1 MIFGHKEKTVIGVAV
16 LLLILL
22 ILIPFASS
30 EVDGLEKVAEEQL
43 EAGSFEIAWGDA
55 DKLGED
61 ITELA
66 PFADY
71 TAIFDENED
80 LAAIASGLI
89 GIVLI
94 FGLFGGIGL
103 LIRYR
108 RQKLE
113 QEDEHA

>member
-1 MIFGHKEKTVIGVAV
+1 MILGYKEKTVIGIAV
-16 LLLILL
+16 LLVILL

-30 EVDGLEKVAEEQL
+30 DVDGLEKVAEEQL
-43 EAGSFEIAWGDA
+43 EAESLEIAWGDA

-61 ITELA
+61 IAELA

-71 TAIFDENED
+71 TAIFNENED

-94 FGLFGGIGL
+94 LGLFGVFGL
-103 LIRYR
+103 LIRHR

-113 QEDEHA
+113 QEEEHA